1 MEKSASLETCGYHF
15 FILITIYYSTWVH
28 AGMSGLKLIITTLR
42 NARNWVFLTVKMIA
56 AVQGA
61 AKAVLTVILCY

>member
-1 MEKSASLETCGYHF
+1 MP
-15 FILITIYYSTWVH
+15 
-28 AGMSGLKLIITTLR
+28 GLKLIITTLR

-61 AKAVLTVILCY
+61 AKAVLTVIFCY